1 MHNQADIAADPHRPK
16 ILVLGAVKLV
26 KTMPRIRRIQLQI
39 EGSGL
44 RQLLLL
50 AAEFGEAVG
59 EGVGDEE
66 LHSTEE
72 TTGL

>member
-1 MHNQADIAADPHRPK
+1 
-16 ILVLGAVKLV
+16 
-26 KTMPRIRRIQLQI
+26 MPRIRRIQLQI